1 MLDSIAL
8 QYRKTRRRANVRIIP
23 LTIAAGF
30 ILSACSGTSQIKAI
44 PSNSIS
50 SSQRIIADSSSQP
63 IIAPT
68 YLYFEYEGQY
78 QQFEVYGRTKSN
90 RGKWQVGTSCKRK
103 VGIKFVS
110 FNAQGSAYIATARR
124 PGASCKCKVTN
135 PQGESGTLEMY
146 VSSD

>member
-1 MLDSIAL
+1 MLGSITL
-8 QYRKTRRRANVRIIP
+8 QCRQKQRINVRIVP
-23 LTIAAGF
+23 LAIAAGL
-30 ILSACSGTSQIKAI
+30 ILSACSGTSQTETIT
-44 PSNSIS
+44 SNSKS
-50 SSQRIIADSSSQP
+50 PSQRIIADSSSQP

-78 QQFEVYGRTKSN
+78 QQFEVYGRMKSN

-124 PGASCKCKVTN
+124 PGASCKYKVTN